1 MVAVTN
7 GYFKLI
13 WFLWGLNW
21 IIHVKCLA
29 KPQNMVS
36 TDISTLLLMSHLY
49 HFMKL
54 SLLWKR
60 AVGRK
65 ASSIYQI
72 HWGCRSS
79 IWQFLFYLLK
89 AFGKMGSRMMF
100 FGWKARE
107 DSHFSRKKSRL
118 GTVAFQHRGLYNCP
132 CHQWDDLPVFLQG
145 FHFAKHF
152 VWQALVLTIPWSQ
165 SVHRNR

>member
-107 DSHFSRKKSRL
+107 DSHLSRKKAGLAQWLSSIEAYI
-118 GTVAFQHRGLYNCP
+118 TV
-132 CHQWDDLPVFLQG
+132 PVISGMICRFSYKVFILQSIL
-145 FHFAKHF
+145 FDK
-152 VWQALVLTIPWSQ
+152 PSC
-165 SVHRNR
+165 